1 LSIDA
6 ATVLLTAA
14 ARLEEL
20 ASSAARCLLV
30 AGSLQASNRQLLA
43 GCRRDVVA
51 RKFLNLLLLLL
62 TALLEGR
69 AGAVSSD
76 DLDARDAAVNLT
88 SRATVLPE
96 LASGTS
102 AVDLSVETL
111 AGSAAS
117 SELVS
122 RTAVV
127 SLLASRTSTARH
139 ITLVL
144 EGLAGTAASR
154 TAVLP
159 GLTSGTAAFDRTAL
173 SLEGLAGAAASSE
186 LVTSP
191 AVSVLTSRASAFD
204 WTALGDGLAGG
215 AASSELASRTAV
227 FSLLASRTSTPRQII
242 LVLEG
247 LAGTA
252 ASRTAVLPG
261 LTSGTAALSYST
273 LEGLA
278 GASASS
284 GRTVASEP
292 TSRTLLLDEV
302 VVEALAGAAA
312 DSDSALTGLL
322 T

>member
-1 LSIDA
+1 MSIDA

-127 SLLASRTSTARH
+127 SLLASRTSTPRH
-139 ITLVL
+139 IT
-144 EGLAGTAASR
+144 
-154 TAVLP
+154 
-159 GLTSGTAAFDRTAL
+159 
-173 SLEGLAGAAASSE
+173 
-186 LVTSP
+186 
-191 AVSVLTSRASAFD
+191 
-204 WTALGDGLAGG
+204 
-215 AASSELASRTAV
+215 
-227 FSLLASRTSTPRQII
+227 